1 MSSFG
6 FEAAGTVD
14 QVRGQL
20 ATQLQA
26 TRRYGGEPDSQA
38 DAVLALVRA
47 ELDAM
52 PDSPPTHERGAH
64 VTASGNADGNGRYLT
79 VTVRTLTLPR
89 TDSAG

>member
-1 MSSFG
+1 MSFG

-14 QVRGQL
+14 QVRDQL
-20 ATQLQA
+20 DVQLEA

-38 DAVLALVRA
+38 TAVATLVRA

-52 PDSPPTHERGAH
+52 PDAPPTHERGAH
-64 VTASGNADGNGRYLT
+64 VTASGHADGNGRNFT

-89 TDSAG
+89 KDSAD